1 MAQHPTTS
9 VTKAVVN
16 LNNTLL
22 DDATLSALAK
32 RLSFAISPSV
42 LLIEDVIG
50 GVEKAMSMLPI
61 EAAEEVWQE
70 TKNPHT
76 GQETEE
82 QHKQDWEAGCPHTHY
97 GVMLISLSCHR

>member
-61 EAAEEVWQE
+61 EAAEEV
-70 TKNPHT
+70 
-76 GQETEE
+76 
-82 QHKQDWEAGCPHTHY
+82 
-97 GVMLISLSCHR
+97 